1 MPHWPGK
8 VAWWKKLRGGGGL
21 GSRWCRWNCLKGKSA
36 WLEDSCISIGGFP
49 ERRFVGGDHRGAV
62 NGGTFLQRR
71 CGSQS
76 RRLLVIVV
84 KDGPVGGFCPFRR
97 RLWGR
102 NFSFIVLLLSAENR
116 LEKCQAM
123 EVRTQGM
130 SCIEKGTEKTALTLE
145 VGFWEGGFV
154 FGAEGAASCFLAM
167 VEDLV

>member
-1 MPHWPGK
+1 M
-8 VAWWKKLRGGGGL
+8 
-21 GSRWCRWNCLKGKSA
+21 
-36 WLEDSCISIGGFP
+36 
-49 ERRFVGGDHRGAV
+49 
-62 NGGTFLQRR
+62 
-71 CGSQS
+71 
-76 RRLLVIVV
+76 
-84 KDGPVGGFCPFRR
+84 GGFCPFRR

-130 SCIEKGTEKTALTLE
+130 SCIEKGTEKTVLTLE